1 MRLLL
6 ARLLYAWIWSLLPNF
21 LKDRKGVTG
30 LVLSL
35 VVALVTISILIPIG
49 LLVTTNIG
57 DSMEIVAAKTNVT
70 TTAQN
75 VSYDVFQNV
84 YTAFSLS
91 ALVPIIAVAGLLI
104 AIIIGAF
111 AMRARR

>member
-1 MRLLL
+1 MRKLLRDKR
-6 ARLLYAWIWSLLPNF
+6 A
-21 LKDRKGVTG
+21 VTG
-30 LVLSL
+30 MVLAL

-57 DSMEIVAAKTNVT
+57 DSMEVVAAKSAST
-70 TTAQN
+70 TTAEN
-75 VSYDVFQNV
+75 VTYDVFANV

-111 AMRARR
+111 AMRSRT

>member
-1 MRLLL
+1 MRKLLRDKR
-6 ARLLYAWIWSLLPNF
+6 A
-21 LKDRKGVTG
+21 VTG
-30 LVLSL
+30 MVLAL

-57 DSMEIVAAKTNVT
+57 TSMEVVSAKSAST

-75 VSYDVFQNV
+75 VTYDVFANV

-111 AMRARR
+111 AMRSRT